1 MMRPVSQETTK
12 RNPSAASKI
21 RCFNSLSV
29 RKDGLYVPSWGVD
42 VNNGSNGDDG
52 GDVNNDRDICV
63 LANDC
68 DEVDHWLSPSLGGV
82 LVIPL
87 KELMWATAI
96 LEDVLSMKVVRFCSI
111 LPFFSLFPHQIMK
124 GVCWKSV
131 QMYFTRFTSRW
142 SACQVSLRGRC
153 KWEPVKEH
161 HRHYHENIG
170 ELGDAGFIFLFSSP

>member
-12 RNPSAASKI
+12 RNPSAASRI

-87 KELMWATAI
+87 KDLMWATAI
-96 LEDVLSMKVVRFCSI
+96 LEDVHKSMKVVTFCSI
-111 LPFFSLFPHQIMK
+111 SHLSL
-124 GVCWKSV
+124 
-131 QMYFTRFTSRW
+131 Y
-142 SACQVSLRGRC
+142 LL
-153 KWEPVKEH
+153 VK
-161 HRHYHENIG
+161 
-170 ELGDAGFIFLFSSP
+170 

>member
-87 KELMWATAI
+87 KKHSFWSKMAI
-96 LEDVLSMKVVRFCSI
+96 KLSFWSKMVK
-111 LPFFSLFPHQIMK
+111 K
-124 GVCWKSV
+124 NSV
-131 QMYFTRFTSRW
+131 FGRKW
-142 SACQVSLRGRC
+142 S
-153 KWEPVKEH
+153 KK
-161 HRHYHENIG
+161 I
-170 ELGDAGFIFLFSSP
+170 